1 MYKKKLLA
9 SMVLLAATGAAQGAQ
24 FQALANTGFIAPT
37 HTDEGI
43 EKVAASSGV
52 AIGTTLVKLGAEYTV
67 GDTVTFTLN
76 QAKASNSSWPS
87 QINSIYK
94 GVAVGSNTA
103 NNTLVNGTGF
113 DAGDSSITFSDGEGI
128 GSIAEQTNLIVG
140 NTVTIGAGSTKY
152 FILTRANATTM
163 TISPSLAVD
172 VGDNNNI
179 VRYIPHNLE
188 FTLLS
193 STTTAATYRLATL
206 TGGTSTIG
214 AYLETPLISVT
225 PAGLTAN
232 DVTMTFAAS
241 TATSGLTFDAIT
253 TPFKMAVSKPKWTVS
268 VAKFDGVVDVE
279 QSKLAFVGGTAASGG
294 DVLTYSTTTFDG
306 TVGEQMS
313 ISDVGAWTHPA
324 LTAVDATEVST
335 VHTVTGD
342 FNWLDTSATTAGVQT
357 GGVTGSLTPVINAAG
372 TKATITDLL
381 APETTV
387 TLTIAKE
394 AATKAVVIPRIGF
407 SGTSVYK
414 YNSSTTNNVTK
425 TTTYASLGAFTLNGA
440 AVTAYGVP
448 MGSTVSRFLW
458 VNNKGS
464 LPAVMEATVTAA
476 GVTYGP
482 YSVGTAAAKTSMS
495 MASAIDTA
503 LTTAGVTLGQNSR
516 ANIEFTSPVK
526 AGDVTISA
534 AYKHIADADR
544 LTLETSDT
552 VVGAISCTG
561 TSSANAFT
569 GSQVSN
575 GVAITSQGSAAGTA
589 TDSCTNA
596 K

>member
-24 FQALANTGFIAPT
+24 FQATANTGYIAPT

-94 GVAVGSNTA
+94 GALVGSNTA
-103 NNTLVNGTGF
+103 SNTLVNGTGF
-113 DAGDSSITFSDGEGI
+113 DTGDSSITFSDAEGS

-152 FILTRANATTM
+152 FILTRADATHM
-163 TISPSLAVD
+163 TISPALAAD
-172 VGDNNNI
+172 VADDALI

-214 AYLETPLISVT
+214 AYVETPLISVT

-253 TPFKMAVSKPKWTVS
+253 TPFKMAVSKPKWTVT
-268 VAKFDGVVDVE
+268 VAKFDGIVDVE
-279 QSKLAFVGGTAASGG
+279 QGKLAFVGGTAASGG

-306 TVGEQMS
+306 TAGEQMA
-313 ISDVGAWTHPA
+313 ISDLGAWTHPA
-324 LTAVDATEVST
+324 LSAVDATEVST

-372 TKATITDLL
+372 TTATITDLL
-381 APETTV
+381 APQSTV

-414 YNSSTTNNVTK
+414 YDSSTTSNVTK

-448 MGSTVSRFLW
+448 MGTTVSRFLW

-464 LPAVMEATVTAA
+464 LPAAMEATVTAA
-476 GVTYGP
+476 GVAYGP
-482 YSVGTAAAKTSMS
+482 YSVGTAAAKSSMS

-503 LTTAGVTLGQNSR
+503 LTTAGVTLAQNSR

-552 VVGAISCTG
+552 VVGAITCAG
-561 TSSANAFT
+561 TTSANDLT
-569 GSQVSN
+569 GSN
-575 GVAITSQGSAAGTA
+575 PADGAAYTGGVAAGTT